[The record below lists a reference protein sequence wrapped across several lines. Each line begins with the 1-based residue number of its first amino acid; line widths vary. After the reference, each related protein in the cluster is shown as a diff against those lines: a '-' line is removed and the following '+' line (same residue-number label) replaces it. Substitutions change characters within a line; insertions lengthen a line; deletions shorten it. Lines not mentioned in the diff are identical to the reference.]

1 MKLSDQ
7 KPQTLVEAVNPKHT
21 CVAIHDM
28 QNDFCTEGGTI
39 YRHAAKH
46 PEIIA
51 ATVRETANLVKA
63 ARSSGVKVIYFQQM
77 HLPNAADIPPSHV
90 QHLVA
95 SGLAV
100 QVEDIPCIR
109 GTWGHQIIDALKP
122 QPEDVVIDKASFNDV
137 HDSLVDKVLRIQR
150 IETVLLTGVSSHAG
164 VLGTYFGLLDC
175 GYHFY
180 LPRECVAGYVPE
192 LHEAAMKIMRPHV
205 TGMAEIIQAWKQW
218 SAHRS

>member
-1 MKLSDQ
+1 MALSYQKLDLAQ
-7 KPQTLVEAVNPKHT
+7 AVDPKHT
-21 CVAIHDM
+21 CIAIHDM

-46 PEIIA
+46 PEILA
-51 ATVRETANLVKA
+51 GAVRSTVELVRA
-63 ARSSGVKVIYFQQM
+63 ARSVGVKVVYFKQF
-77 HLPNAADIPPSHV
+77 HLPAAADIPASHV

-100 QVEDIPCIR
+100 RLEDVPCIR
-109 GTWGHQIIDALKP
+109 GTWGHQIVEALEP
-122 QPEDVVIDKASFNDV
+122 QKEDIVIDKASFNDLQG
-137 HDSLVDKVLRIQR
+137 SIVDKVLRIQGV
-150 IETVLLTGVSSHAG
+150 ETVLLTGVSTHAG
-164 VLGTYFGLLDC
+164 VLGTYFGLLDA

-205 TGMAEIIQAWKQW
+205 AGMAEIIQAWQAGGARGK
-218 SAHRS
+218 